1 MAEEKASEVDM
12 FDMMSQRQAR
22 NRNGKCYRACLL
34 RECNIMD
41 VYGRFSPKTSFELSE
56 MMSTGNASQLKRIF
70 EVVRKCLQKLPIG
83 RDRCQNAENLFV
95 CFEEDGK
102 LADDTALKVAHTLH
116 GGDENKVPMIESVIS
131 NCLKDLDHK
140 EDRCEYTEKM
150 SRCVIE
156 HCAECGLKVFN
167 LYD

>member
-70 EVVRKCLQKLPIG
+70 EV
-83 RDRCQNAENLFV
+83 
-95 CFEEDGK
+95 FEEDGK